1 MSKTIF
7 TNGKIY
13 TLDSNQPIVETV
25 VVENGRIS
33 DIGSHHDMMLQWGRS
48 ESKVIDLQGGM
59 VTPE

>member
-13 TLDSNQPIVETV
+13 TLDANQPIVETV

-33 DIGSHHDMMLQWGRS
+33 DIGSHHDMMLQWGRYG
-48 ESKVIDLQGGM
+48 SKSH
-59 VTPE
+59 